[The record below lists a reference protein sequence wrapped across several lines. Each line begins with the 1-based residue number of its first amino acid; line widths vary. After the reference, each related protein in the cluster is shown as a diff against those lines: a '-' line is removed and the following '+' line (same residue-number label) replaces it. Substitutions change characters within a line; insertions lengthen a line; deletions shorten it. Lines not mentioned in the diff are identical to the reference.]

1 MIYICSIRLP
11 GKRRLTHRDSHGVG
25 GGRHQRLPHRLRLRS
40 QLSGTKGRRRRRLG
54 RPLRRRSDDRL
65 PPGVAVV
72 LAGRLDDGGADVR
85 VGDEVQSLLLRHL
98 RHPLEFGDLQVFI
111 HYHCDFVNL
120 KQISPSFEPS
130 DLFVRSDVRLRI

>member
-1 MIYICSIRLP
+1 MLS
-11 GKRRLTHRDSHGVG
+11 GKRALTHRDPHGVRR
-25 GGRHQRLPHRLRLRS
+25 GRHQRPPHRLRLRGE
-40 QLSGTKGRRRRRLG
+40 LSARPLLRRRLG